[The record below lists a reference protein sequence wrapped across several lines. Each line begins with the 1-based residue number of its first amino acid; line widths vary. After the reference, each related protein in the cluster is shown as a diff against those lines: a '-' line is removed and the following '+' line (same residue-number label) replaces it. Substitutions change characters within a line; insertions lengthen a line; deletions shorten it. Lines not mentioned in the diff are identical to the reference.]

1 MSDPI
6 GRWTEAA
13 MPRPTIPPRR
23 PTPSGPIVLPGQAP
37 PAGPSR
43 FRPSG
48 SAVAASERRTRGLA
62 TGPRARY
69 ARAYI
74 PQQQQ
79 PSFFMPSVEEQGA
92 AYRIG
97 AGIDPRA
104 QAVQPPGIMDWIK
117 AAMDIKAAAD
127 KREQDRL
134 NWEYKELQD
143 QRDWDVANR
152 EFAELLRQFQV
163 TSGGLAD
170 WRQGQLG
177 QQQADLAQR
186 YAQMQQTGAYNQ
198 ASLAQRWAQ
207 TEMERQAAAAQL
219 GQRRREMGADIGQG
233 IAGMQSQ
240 QWAQGMPYAL
250 PSGTMFAPGMGP
262 GGPVSEM
269 ARRSGVSYTPPRLAK
284 TPPPSSAQME
294 AWISDAI
301 AKFGQ

>member
-1 MSDPI
+1 
-6 GRWTEAA
+6 
-13 MPRPTIPPRR
+13 
-23 PTPSGPIVLPGQAP
+23 
-37 PAGPSR
+37 
-43 FRPSG
+43 
-48 SAVAASERRTRGLA
+48 
-62 TGPRARY
+62 
-69 ARAYI
+69 
-74 PQQQQ
+74 
-79 PSFFMPSVEEQGA
+79 
-92 AYRIG
+92 
-97 AGIDPRA
+97 
-104 QAVQPPGIMDWIK
+104 MDWIK